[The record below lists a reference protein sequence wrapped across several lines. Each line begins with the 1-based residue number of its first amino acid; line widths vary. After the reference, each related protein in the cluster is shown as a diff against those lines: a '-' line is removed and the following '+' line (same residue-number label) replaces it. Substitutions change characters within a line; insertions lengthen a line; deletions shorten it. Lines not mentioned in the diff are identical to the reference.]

1 MKKLHL
7 FIPGLLFCFTCFAQE
22 IWTVDSPHSNIRFE
36 VGWENISTRTG
47 EFKVFEG
54 QLTTNSK
61 SDLSNATFYLKV
73 DPKSIDVIADRL
85 SERLKGE
92 RFFEVEIFPEITYH
106 SIEVKPTSDS
116 TYLSKGLLN
125 IHGEEKDQDVSIWV
139 RGHKTD
145 EKGHLLGLEVSLILN
160 RKDFGLDWGSPR
172 LDETVKVIAYLLYRI
187 KIEEE

>member
-1 MKKLHL
+1 MKKFHL

-54 QLTTNSK
+54 QLTTNSI

-73 DPKSIDVIADRL
+73 DPKGIDVIADRL
-85 SERLKGE
+85 SERLKGVE
-92 RFFEVEIFPEITYH
+92 FFEVEIFPEITYY
-106 SIEVKPTSDS
+106 SFEVKPTSDS
-116 TYLSKGLLN
+116 TYVSKGQLN
-125 IHGEEKDQDVSIWV
+125 IHGVEKDQDVLIWV
-139 RGHKTD
+139 RGHKTG
-145 EKGHLLGLEVSLILN
+145 EKGHILGLEVSLTLS

-172 LDETVKVIAYLLYRI
+172 LGETVKVVCHLLY
-187 KIEEE
+187 KLHC